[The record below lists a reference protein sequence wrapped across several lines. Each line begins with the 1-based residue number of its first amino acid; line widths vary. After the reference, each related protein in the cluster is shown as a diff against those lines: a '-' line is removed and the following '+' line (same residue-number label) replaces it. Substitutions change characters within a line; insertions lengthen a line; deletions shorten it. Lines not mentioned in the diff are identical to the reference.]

1 VIREALG
8 DESGSSCES
17 ETASCD
23 AGVFVGAR
31 ALSQS
36 VRAAHE
42 GVAQ

>member
-1 VIREALG
+1 MIREALG
-8 DESGSSCES
+8 DESGSSSES

-23 AGVFVGAR
+23 VVVFVGAR
-31 ALSQS
+31 ALSQN